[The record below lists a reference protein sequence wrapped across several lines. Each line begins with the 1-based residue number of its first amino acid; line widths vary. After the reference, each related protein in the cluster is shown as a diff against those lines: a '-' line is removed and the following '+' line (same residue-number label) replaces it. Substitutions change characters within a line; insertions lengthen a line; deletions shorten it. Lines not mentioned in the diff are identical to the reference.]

1 MNYLRTINQYKFSLI
16 ILMGLMLNTSCN
28 VQKEDKKAELIKHT
42 VAADGHPMALW
53 EKSSSAASE
62 AILLVHGRTWSA
74 IPNFDLQ
81 VEGEDLSLM
90 DGLVNAGYAV
100 YAIDMRGYGDTPR
113 DETDWLTPDRAAKDL
128 AIIMQWISEQKE
140 WRNKPHLFGWSM
152 G

>member
-62 AILLVHGRTWSA
+62 AILLVHGRT
-74 IPNFDLQ
+74 L
-81 VEGEDLSLM
+81 E
-90 DGLVNAGYAV
+90 
-100 YAIDMRGYGDTPR
+100 
-113 DETDWLTPDRAAKDL
+113 
-128 AIIMQWISEQKE
+128 
-140 WRNKPHLFGWSM
+140 RNT
-152 G
+152 